1 MAMIIGSGITIGGG
15 ITFSQALASGLITNG
30 LLFNLD
36 MQNYVS
42 GTTWPDSSGN
52 NNNFTFYQAPTGSS
66 YGTVYNTGTNQ
77 AYWSSP
83 GNNGAVAASAI
94 FPANTDYSKGIVF
107 QFTAS
112 TFFNLIGSGPS
123 SSGETFW
130 GSGSTTLQAGNNN
143 GDGYGVV
150 QANATLSA
158 NTWYYAS
165 LSFSGTT
172 GWTIYINGVAHGTSA
187 STTNRSSASTPEI
200 FAYQGNSNNT
210 TGKVAVAHIY
220 TRALSAAEH
229 LQNATYYL
237 TRYNGSSPA

>member
-1 MAMIIGSGITIGGG
+1 MNIGGG
-15 ITFSQALASGLITNG
+15 IAIGGGISIRTELSLSYVTSG

-42 GTTWPDSSGN
+42 GTTWPDNSGN

-66 YGTVYNTGTNQ
+66 YGTVYNTGTRQ

-107 QFTAS
+107 QFTGT
-112 TFFNLIGSGPS
+112 TFFNLIGSGTN
-123 SSGETFW
+123 ETFW
-130 GSGSTTLQAGNNN
+130 GSGTTTLQAGNNN

-150 QANATLSA
+150 QANTTLSA
-158 NTWYYAS
+158 NNWYYAS
-165 LSFSGTT
+165 MSFSGTT

-187 STTNRSSASTPEI
+187 STTNRPSASTPEI
-200 FAYQGNSNNT
+200 FAYQGNANNT
-210 TGKVAVAHIY
+210 TGKVSVAHVY
-220 TRALSAAEH
+220 TRALTAAEH